1 MTARGVDFLENGM
14 GDNVPAHPHRAK
26 AKKLGE
32 RLRIDAAAAGLTID
46 DLEINKSTVERY
58 IFDAMLHLK

>member
-1 MTARGVDFLENGM
+1 MTARGVDFLENWM
-14 GDNVPAHPHRAK
+14 GDNVPDPHRAK